1 MKFYLAPMEG
11 LTTYI
16 YRTAYH
22 RYFHPMDKYF
32 TPFIVPHINKDFNTR
47 EKNEILP
54 EHNRGQNL
62 IPQILTNNAEDFS
75 ARRIP
80 SGNSDM
86 KKSI

>member
-32 TPFIVPHINKDFNTR
+32 YAVYRTSY
-47 EKNEILP
+47 
-54 EHNRGQNL
+54 Q
-62 IPQILTNNAEDFS
+62 
-75 ARRIP
+75 
-80 SGNSDM
+80 
-86 KKSI
+86 